1 MGLIL
6 FYICNISRQNLAKW
20 EEDLNQ
26 LVLFCEVC
34 VSVGEEHI
42 SVNKV
47 QAVFPVNQFQYDQG
61 ILEMRDKE
69 ANTLRLGSLKE

>member
-6 FYICNISRQNLAKW
+6 FYICNISRRNLEKW

-34 VSVGEEHI
+34 VSMGEEHI

-47 QAVFPVNQFQYDQG
+47 QAVLPVNQCQYDRG
-61 ILEMRDKE
+61 FLEMRDKE
-69 ANTLRLGSLKE
+69 ANTLRLGSLNE